1 MSKRQINTT
10 IIFIFTAFIGA
21 ITGNLSYFKMK
32 KDTSQKLLKKVN
44 YLITCTFVTGYHTL

>member
-32 KDTSQKLLKKVN
+32 FYCANQQLTYK
-44 YLITCTFVTGYHTL
+44 YLFIRHLAFN